1 MVGWKEENEP
11 ELEGVVLDPSYF
23 LSNLEEYISLSEDR
37 FTDAGD
43 DFIPGWEDGVSLS
56 AFKILAVSAFLYY

>member
-43 DFIPGWEDGVSLS
+43 DLIPG
-56 AFKILAVSAFLYY
+56 